1 MMPIICHRQTAA
13 STAPMPD
20 ARAWR
25 RGQVP
30 QPRSGAPKAQDLTA
44 AITVAAPS
52 HVPSIAPDDVM
63 APDSTGADAPMN
75 AFITPRI
82 YTSLTDV
89 TCRPAVTCPQRTCA
103 TAAIRRAQVSRGRS

>member
-89 TCRPAVTCPQRTCA
+89 TEISSSQLAREHKSYVDGPRVQG
-103 TAAIRRAQVSRGRS
+103 I